1 MDNLKCY
8 IDVNFT
14 IEEDFSDFSIE
25 DKKDFIDNRELMTRL
40 FTQDLLQKLDYFS
53 SNIKD
58 LKVAVTFEE

>member
-58 LKVAVTFEE
+58 LKVAGTFEE